1 MSKKNIIIISLIVLS
16 LITIFIA
23 IKPKKETKPIE
34 PKVDK
39 DSFEIKSISFVDNVI
54 TLKKDEEY
62 ELTLD
67 INPINYEE
75 KIEYIVSDESVIT
88 LIGNKIKAL
97 KEGTSTVT
105 VVTEKGLTT
114 DVEVVV
120 ENKDVAIIDK
130 KIEAESLKIK
140 DSTLNLYSGKS
151 YQINYDIYPENYT
164 EKSIYWETTDARVAT
179 VTDSGN
185 VFARMVGSATL
196 TAFVNGKESDKIIVN
211 VKNRN
216 IDLSEINVYPKS
228 IDMDISESYKL
239 NIEYIPSNAS
249 DKTTKY
255 YSSNSEVAYISREGI
270 ITALKSGT
278 SIITITSNGKS
289 TTMTV
294 NVKKKDESTPSIP
307 VNYISLSVTSI
318 TLNVLEEQTV
328 TATINPSNA
337 SNKNLSW
344 SSSNN
349 NVVSVN
355 NGKIKALKE
364 GTATITVTSSNNKK
378 ATLKVEVKA
387 LLKDNSPKEI
397 YINLTSLKLK
407 PKETKQ
413 LKTTVLPLSAS
424 QEVTWVASSDC
435 VTVSNT
441 GLVKANKTGKA
452 TVSAIT
458 KNGLVAKIE
467 VTVGYPDITEETRA
481 KEYGLNKTM
490 SDSEI
495 RQIND
500 HLNSYM
506 EEAALKAN
514 GISSNRARTL
524 AAAYFLTYNPY
535 YRVRYL
541 GNTMD
546 YVIKGWNKVWSTSN
560 GGSRPTGG
568 LDCYSFLSWAI
579 YQGTGKLVKI
589 NYKSGK
595 PIRYSSE
602 GTLAVNDIVYYAKPG
617 DVLVRTA
624 GATHYAMVYSVNK
637 DGTLT
642 IIHSAGSSA
651 SLTMTTYPRNTH
663 VKFNILFSM
672 EETYG
677 D

>member
-105 VVTEKGLTT
+105 VVTEKGLTA

-164 EKSIYWETTDARVAT
+164 EKSIYWETSDARVAT

-307 VNYISLSVTSI
+307 VNYISLSVTSL
-318 TLNVLEEQTV
+318 TLNILEEQTV

-344 SSSNN
+344 SSSRR
-349 NVVSVN
+349 
-355 NGKIKALKE
+355 IF
-364 GTATITVTSSNNKK
+364 TY
-378 ATLKVEVKA
+378 VK
-387 LLKDNSPKEI
+387 
-397 YINLTSLKLK
+397 
-407 PKETKQ
+407 
-413 LKTTVLPLSAS
+413 
-424 QEVTWVASSDC
+424 
-435 VTVSNT
+435 
-441 GLVKANKTGKA
+441 
-452 TVSAIT
+452 
-458 KNGLVAKIE
+458 
-467 VTVGYPDITEETRA
+467 
-481 KEYGLNKTM
+481 
-490 SDSEI
+490 
-495 RQIND
+495 
-500 HLNSYM
+500 
-506 EEAALKAN
+506 
-514 GISSNRARTL
+514 
-524 AAAYFLTYNPY
+524 
-535 YRVRYL
+535 
-541 GNTMD
+541 
-546 YVIKGWNKVWSTSN
+546 
-560 GGSRPTGG
+560 
-568 LDCYSFLSWAI
+568 
-579 YQGTGKLVKI
+579 
-589 NYKSGK
+589 
-595 PIRYSSE
+595 
-602 GTLAVNDIVYYAKPG
+602 
-617 DVLVRTA
+617 
-624 GATHYAMVYSVNK
+624 
-637 DGTLT
+637 
-642 IIHSAGSSA
+642 
-651 SLTMTTYPRNTH
+651 
-663 VKFNILFSM
+663 
-672 EETYG
+672 
-677 D
+677 